1 MFNTTLA
8 YFFNL
13 NFYKMFN
20 CKLDSLFEK
29 TSTSNGFV
37 NAALQ
42 KSAETLT
49 QNGAKTYST
58 TGDPFVDQF
67 GSISKYRE
75 LRDFSLIC
83 SDCEKLWAVDKLQ
96 TVKFIFFLRMITR
109 KIDYIHDGEV
119 NKTELSQKG
128 AEMRYEGIMRLIWL
142 HIKSPEIFWKNAYL
156 IPFIGSWKDIFL
168 MLRYDLIYN
177 GWDKRVLDWNRFEE
191 LIHFGLSKDSTRE
204 LVKKYLPQV
213 KARSKCK
220 TIEAQANC
228 IIAKWLATGLF
239 GSTKNL
245 NYEDKYNVYR
255 RYARLKSS
263 GTAHEWQQLISKGKY
278 DLIRFETIHGKAL
291 TILARSKFFDNHNLR
306 EKFTEWITAD
316 STDNVKSTE
325 FVHELF
331 APYPNTTFFRRNL
344 SEVPKDQQA
353 LVNKK
358 FYTLVN
364 KAKDQE
370 IKTKFIVVRDT
381 SSSMIAHAIGT
392 KVSSYDIGKALALYF
407 SEFLTGPFSN
417 CFMEFANDCRLCKWY
432 GNTPIEK
439 WFNDH
444 SEAYGSTN
452 FQSVIDLFIK
462 IKKQGVAESDF
473 PTGIICISD
482 GELDPV
488 SLNASNIEAA
498 RRKLFWAGFSEEF
511 VDNFVIVMWNI
522 TNDYYDEHSRVNFD
536 TYGNVKNTFYFG
548 GYSASVLTFLFT
560 GELKTTTDLYKAAM
574 NQEILN
580 LVQI

>member
-58 TGDPFVDQF
+58 
-67 GSISKYRE
+67 
-75 LRDFSLIC
+75 
-83 SDCEKLWAVDKLQ
+83 
-96 TVKFIFFLRMITR
+96 
-109 KIDYIHDGEV
+109 
-119 NKTELSQKG
+119 
-128 AEMRYEGIMRLIWL
+128 
-142 HIKSPEIFWKNAYL
+142 
-156 IPFIGSWKDIFL
+156 
-168 MLRYDLIYN
+168 
-177 GWDKRVLDWNRFEE
+177 
-191 LIHFGLSKDSTRE
+191 
-204 LVKKYLPQV
+204 
-213 KARSKCK
+213 
-220 TIEAQANC
+220 
-228 IIAKWLATGLF
+228 
-239 GSTKNL
+239 
-245 NYEDKYNVYR
+245 
-255 RYARLKSS
+255 
-263 GTAHEWQQLISKGKY
+263 
-278 DLIRFETIHGKAL
+278 
-291 TILARSKFFDNHNLR
+291 
-306 EKFTEWITAD
+306 
-316 STDNVKSTE
+316 
-325 FVHELF
+325 
-331 APYPNTTFFRRNL
+331 
-344 SEVPKDQQA
+344 
-353 LVNKK
+353 
-358 FYTLVN
+358 
-364 KAKDQE
+364 
-370 IKTKFIVVRDT
+370 
-381 SSSMIAHAIGT
+381 
-392 KVSSYDIGKALALYF
+392 
-407 SEFLTGPFSN
+407 
-417 CFMEFANDCRLCKWY
+417 
-432 GNTPIEK
+432 
-439 WFNDH
+439 
-444 SEAYGSTN
+444 
-452 FQSVIDLFIK
+452 
-462 IKKQGVAESDF
+462 
-473 PTGIICISD
+473 TGIICISD

>member
-1 MFNTTLA
+1 MQILL
-8 YFFNL
+8 FF
-13 NFYKMFN
+13 
-20 CKLDSLFEK
+20 
-29 TSTSNGFV
+29 G
-37 NAALQ
+37 
-42 KSAETLT
+42 
-49 QNGAKTYST
+49 
-58 TGDPFVDQF
+58 
-67 GSISKYRE
+67 
-75 LRDFSLIC
+75 
-83 SDCEKLWAVDKLQ
+83 
-96 TVKFIFFLRMITR
+96 
-109 KIDYIHDGEV
+109 
-119 NKTELSQKG
+119 
-128 AEMRYEGIMRLIWL
+128 
-142 HIKSPEIFWKNAYL
+142 
-156 IPFIGSWKDIFL
+156 
-168 MLRYDLIYN
+168 
-177 GWDKRVLDWNRFEE
+177 
-191 LIHFGLSKDSTRE
+191 
-204 LVKKYLPQV
+204 
-213 KARSKCK
+213 
-220 TIEAQANC
+220 
-228 IIAKWLATGLF
+228 
-239 GSTKNL
+239 
-245 NYEDKYNVYR
+245 
-255 RYARLKSS
+255 
-263 GTAHEWQQLISKGKY
+263 
-278 DLIRFETIHGKAL
+278 
-291 TILARSKFFDNHNLR
+291 
-306 EKFTEWITAD
+306 
-316 STDNVKSTE
+316 
-325 FVHELF
+325 
-331 APYPNTTFFRRNL
+331 RNL

-381 SSSMIAHAIGT
+381 SSSMTARATGT

-560 GELKTTTDLYKAAM
+560 GELKTTTDLYKAAI